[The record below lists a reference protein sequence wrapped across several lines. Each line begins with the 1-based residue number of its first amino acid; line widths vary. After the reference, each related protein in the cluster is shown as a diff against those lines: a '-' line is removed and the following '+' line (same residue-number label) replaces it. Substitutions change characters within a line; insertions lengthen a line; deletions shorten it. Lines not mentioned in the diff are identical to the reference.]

1 MEDFGGPTHETFPQE
16 VIDAG
21 TRLMQQMFT
30 AWLAQHPG
38 MATQGDGEDVVM
50 ADASAD
56 LPPEEQLAELRR
68 CVEQFRPQIESNAWA
83 QSLIASL

>member
-1 MEDFGGPTHETFPQE
+1 MEE
-16 VIDAG
+16 G
-21 TRLMQQMFT
+21 TKIVEELLR
-30 AWLAQHPG
+30 AWAASSG
-38 MATQGDGEDVVM
+38 NDGEDVVM

-56 LPPEEQLAELRR
+56 LSPEEQLAELRR